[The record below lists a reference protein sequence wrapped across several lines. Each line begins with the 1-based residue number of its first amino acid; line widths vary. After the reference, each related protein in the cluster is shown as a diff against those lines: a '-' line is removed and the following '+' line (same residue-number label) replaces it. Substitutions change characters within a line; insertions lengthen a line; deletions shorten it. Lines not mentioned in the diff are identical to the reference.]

1 MLAVL
6 SPAKKL
12 DESPATGVFT
22 QPQFLDQSQMLIDLL
37 KSTPRDRIK
46 ALMKL
51 SDKLTDLNVARYQAF
66 QTPLTTEN
74 AKQAIFAFKGD
85 TYVGLDAET
94 LDAEDIAFA
103 QDRLRILSGLYGLLR
118 PLDLMHPYRLEM
130 GTKLANERG
139 KDLYAFWGDRL
150 TEACNEALAGHA
162 SRAVICLASN
172 EYSKAISKQ
181 KIAGD
186 FITCHFKE
194 MRDGEPKTIGLFAKK
209 ARGMMARYM
218 IKARAERPS
227 ELKSFQDGGYTFVP
241 DLSGEQDY
249 VFVR

>member
-1 MLAVL
+1 
-6 SPAKKL
+6 
-12 DESPATGVFT
+12 
-22 QPQFLDQSQMLIDLL
+22 
-37 KSTPRDRIK
+37 
-46 ALMKL
+46 MKL
-51 SDKLTDLNVARYQAF
+51 SDKLTDLNVGRYQVF

-103 QDRLRILSGLYGLLR
+103 QDRVRILSGLYGLLR

-150 TEACNEALAGHA
+150 AEACNAALEGHA
-162 SRAVICLASN
+162 SRTVICLASN
-172 EYSKAISKQ
+172 EYSKAIVKE
-181 KIAGD
+181 KIDGD

-194 MRDGEPKTIGLFAKK
+194 MRDGVPKVIGLFAKK

-218 IKARAERPS
+218 IKTRAEKPND
-227 ELKSFQDGGYTFVP
+227 LKDFQDGGYVFVP
-241 DLSGEQDY
+241 NLSGEKDY